1 MMRWII
7 GSSLKFRRLLVAVS
21 VGLLVYGVLQLDNAQ
36 TDILPEFQRPTVEV
50 QTEALGLSAEEVE
63 QLVTVPLEQDLLVGI
78 AFLDEIESVSLPGL
92 SSVVMTFEPG
102 TELLDA
108 RQVVAER
115 LTQAVAAAGL
125 PAVAKPPQMIQ
136 PLSSTSR
143 VAMVKLSSGELTP
156 IEMSIL
162 SRWVIVP
169 RLLGVEG
176 VANVSIWGFRDRQ
189 LQVLVDPQRLNDA
202 GVSLNQVIRSTGNA
216 LEVSPLTFLEASS
229 PGTGGFI
236 DTLNERL
243 HIFHKQA
250 ISTPDE
256 LAQVPIEDPQ
266 GNIAPSDGSGL
277 TLGDV
282 TDVVED
288 HQPLIGDALCS
299 SGDCLLL
306 VVEKFPDANTPVV
319 AEGIDGALD
328 ELAPGLPGL
337 QTDTS
342 IYRPAEFIQ
351 ASFDNLGRAG
361 LIGAILLILVLGA
374 FAFNWRRALVGT
386 TAIAASLGAAW
397 LVLYFM
403 GTTVNTMIL
412 AGLVMALV
420 ILIDDAVI
428 GADNVAERI
437 RQHRSRGDGAP
448 AWQVVVEAT
457 VEMRSAIL
465 FATLVIAAVVLPAFF
480 TDGETGAFLPE
491 IAGAY
496 LLAIVASLVVA
507 VTVAPALGMM
517 LLGNGSGEHQESPV
531 ARWLGRRYDAM
542 ASRIVPKPGP
552 AVAVFGVFALA
563 GLVALPFLDL
573 SMRPVLKERDVVVRL
588 DAAPGTSLSRMDEI
602 TAQAVEE
609 LRSLPGIDD
618 VGAHVGRAVQSDQI
632 VNVNSAEVW
641 VGIDGSADYDE
652 AIASIEDVARGLP
665 DVSND
670 VLTYSE
676 QRITDVLGR
685 GDDELVTRIYGQ
697 DQQIL
702 ASTAEDV
709 RAAIAGI
716 DGIEN
721 PRVDLPAEE
730 PTIEVQPDIGRAQQ
744 HGLAPGDVRRAAT
757 TLLSG
762 LVVGNL
768 FEEQKVFDVAVWGTE
783 EIRQSDADVGNLMID
798 TPDGGLVA
806 LNEVADVRVV
816 PNASAIRH
824 ESVESYVDVA
834 AGIAGRDV
842 GAVAADVETALE
854 NVEFPFEYH
863 AAVLGGFEEDA
874 ATRSRLIAVAIAGL
888 IVIFLLLQAA
898 FVSWRLAVLAF
909 LALPMALAGGVLA
922 ALVAGGEIALGS
934 VAGLAAVFGLATRGA
949 VVLIRHY
956 QQLRREGVEFGPD
969 LVIRGT
975 RERLVPILTTALA
988 SAVVYIPFAV
998 TGGSAGLEIV
1008 GQMSAV
1014 ILGGLVTS
1022 TLLNVVVI
1030 PAAYLRFG
1038 FSAEPETV
1046 EEDTVVVVPDVDA
1059 VKARS
1064 AP

>member
-1 MMRWII
+1 MMSWIV
-7 GSSLKFRRLLVAVS
+7 GSSLKFRRLVVAVAA
-21 VGLLVYGVLQLDNAQ
+21 GFLVYGVLQLDNAR

-63 QLVTVPLEQDLLVGI
+63 ELITVPLEQDLLVGI

-102 TELLDA
+102 TDVLDA

-125 PAVAKPPQMIQ
+125 PQVAKPPQMIQ

-143 VAMVKLSSGELTP
+143 VGMLKLSSEELTP

-202 GVSLNQVIRSTGNA
+202 GVSLNQVIRTTGNA

-236 DTLNERL
+236 DTLNQRL

-266 GNIAPSDGSGL
+266 GDVAPSDGSGL
-277 TLGDV
+277 SLGDV

-288 HQPLIGDALCS
+288 HQPLIGDALCTG
-299 SGDCLLL
+299 GDCLLL
-306 VVEKFPDANTPVV
+306 VIEKFPDANTPVV
-319 AEGIDGALD
+319 ADGVDGALD

-337 QTDTS
+337 QMDTS
-342 IYRPAEFIQ
+342 IYRPAEFIDT
-351 ASFDNLGRAG
+351 SFDNLGRAA

-374 FAFNWRRALVGT
+374 FAFSWRRALVST
-386 TAIAASLGAAW
+386 VAIAMSLGAAW
-397 LVLYFM
+397 LVLDFM

-420 ILIDDAVI
+420 TLIDDAVI
-428 GADNVAERI
+428 DVDNMAQRVR
-437 RQHRSRGDGAP
+437 RQRSQGDGTP
-448 AWQVVVEAT
+448 AWQVVIEAT
-457 VEMRSAIL
+457 LEMRSAIL
-465 FATLVIAAVVLPAFF
+465 VATLIVAAVLLPAFF
-480 TDGETGAFLPE
+480 MQGEAGAFLPE
-491 IAGAY
+491 IATAY
-496 LLAIVASLVVA
+496 LLAIVASIVVA
-507 VTVAPALGMM
+507 VTVTPALGMM
-517 LLGNGSGEHQESPV
+517 LLGNTAGERRESPI
-531 ARWLGRRYDAM
+531 AGWLRRRYDGM

-552 AVAVFGVFALA
+552 AFALFGVFALA
-563 GLVALPFLDL
+563 GLVALPFLDQ

-588 DAAPGTSLSRMDEI
+588 DAAPGTSLRRMDEI

-618 VGAHVGRAVQSDQI
+618 VGAHVGRAIQSDQI

-641 VGIDGSADYDE
+641 VGINGSADYDE
-652 AIASIEDVARGLP
+652 TIGSIESVAGGLP

-676 QRITDVLGR
+676 QRVTDVLGR
-685 GDDELVTRIYGQ
+685 GDDEIVVRIYGQ

-702 ASTAEDV
+702 ETKAEEV

-716 DGIEN
+716 DGLEN
-721 PRVDLPAEE
+721 ARVDLPPEE
-730 PTIEVQPDIGRAQQ
+730 PTIEVEPDIARAGRY
-744 HGLAPGDVRRAAT
+744 GLAPGDVRRAAT

-768 FEEQKVFDVAVWGTE
+768 FEEQKVFDVAVWGSP
-783 EIRQSDADVGNLMID
+783 EIRQSETDVENLEID
-798 TPDGGLVA
+798 TPDGGLVP
-806 LNEVADVRVV
+806 LGEVADVRVV
-816 PNASAIRH
+816 PSAAAIQH
-824 ESVESYVDVA
+824 ESVESYVDVGA
-834 AGIAGRDV
+834 NVSGRDV
-842 GAVAADVETALE
+842 GAVAGDVEGALE
-854 NVEFPFEYH
+854 QVEFPLEHH
-863 AAVLGGFEEDA
+863 AKVLGGFEEEA
-874 ATRSRLIAVAIAGL
+874 AGRSRVIAVAVAAL

-898 FVSWRLAVLAF
+898 FSSWRLAVLAF
-909 LALPMALAGGVLA
+909 VALPMALAGGVLT
-922 ALVAGGEIALGS
+922 ALIAGGDITLGS
-934 VAGLAAVFGLATRGA
+934 VAGFVAVLGLAARGA
-949 VVLIRHY
+949 VVLVRHY
-956 QQLRREGVEFGPD
+956 QRLQRDGEEFGPD

-975 RERLVPILTTALA
+975 RERLVPILTSALA
-988 SAVVYIPFAV
+988 SAVAFIPFAV
-998 TGGSAGLEIV
+998 SGGSAGLEIV
-1008 GQMSAV
+1008 GPMSAV

-1022 TLLNVVVI
+1022 TLLNLVVI
-1030 PAAYLRFG
+1030 PAGYLRFG
-1038 FSAEPETV
+1038 FVAEQDTSAEHLLVEVPEI
-1046 EEDTVVVVPDVDA
+1046 DTV
-1059 VKARS
+1059 RG
-1064 AP
+1064 

>member
-1 MMRWII
+1 MMNWIV

-143 VAMVKLSSGELTP
+143 VAMVKLASEELTP

-236 DTLNERL
+236 DTLNQRL

-266 GNIAPSDGSGL
+266 GDIAPSDGSAL

-282 TDVVED
+282 TNVVED

-299 SGDCLLL
+299 GGDCLLL

-342 IYRPAEFIQ
+342 IYRPAEFIET
-351 ASFDNLGRAG
+351 SFDNLGRAA

-374 FAFNWRRALVGT
+374 FAFNWRRALVST
-386 TAIAASLGAAW
+386 TAIAAALGAAW
-397 LVLYFM
+397 LVLYFT

-420 ILIDDAVI
+420 TVIDDAVI
-428 GADNVAERI
+428 GADNIAERM
-437 RQHRSRGDGAP
+437 RAHSSRGDGTP
-448 AWQVVVEAT
+448 AWQVIVRAT
-457 VEMRSAIL
+457 VEIRSAVLI
-465 FATLVIAAVVLPAFF
+465 ATLIVAAVVLPAFF
-480 TDGETGAFLPE
+480 MDGEAGAFLPE
-491 IAGAY
+491 IAAAY
-496 LLAIVASLVVA
+496 LVAIVASMVVA
-507 VTVAPALGMM
+507 LTVVPALGMM
-517 LLGNGSGEHQESPV
+517 LLGNGAREPRESPV
-531 ARWLGRRYDAM
+531 AAWLGTRYSAM

-552 AVAVFGVFALA
+552 AVAVLGVFALA

-588 DAAPGTSLSRMDEI
+588 DAPPGTSLSRMDEI
-602 TAQAVEE
+602 TAQGVEE

-618 VGAHVGRAVQSDQI
+618 VGAHVGRAIQSDQI
-632 VNVNSAEVW
+632 VNVNSAEIW
-641 VGIDGSADYDE
+641 VSVNGSADYDE
-652 AIASIEDVARGLP
+652 TITSIEDAAGGLP

-676 QRITDVLGR
+676 QRVTDVLGR
-685 GDDELVTRIYGQ
+685 GDDEVVVRIYGQ

-702 ASTAEDV
+702 ETKAEEV
-709 RAAIAGI
+709 RAAITGV

-721 PRVDLPAEE
+721 ARVDLPAEE
-730 PTIEVQPDIGRAQQ
+730 PTIEVQPDIARAQQ
-744 HGLAPGDVRRAAT
+744 YGLAPGDVRRAAT

-798 TPDGGLVA
+798 TPDGGLVP

-824 ESVESYVDVA
+824 ESVESYVDVGA
-834 AGIAGRDV
+834 NVSGRDV
-842 GAVAADVETALE
+842 GAVVGDVRGALE
-854 NVEFPFEYH
+854 QVAFPLEHH

-874 ATRSRLIAVAIAGL
+874 ATRSNLIAIAVAGL
-888 IVIFLLLQAA
+888 VVIFLLLQAA

-909 LALPMALAGGVLA
+909 VALPVALAGGVLA
-922 ALVAGGEIALGS
+922 ALIAGGDITLGS
-934 VAGLAAVFGLATRGA
+934 VAGLVAVFGLAARGV

-956 QQLRREGVEFGPD
+956 QGLQREGEEFGPD

-975 RERLVPILTTALA
+975 RERLVPILTSALA
-988 SAVVYIPFAV
+988 SAAAFIPFAV
-998 TGGSAGLEIV
+998 SGGSAGLEIV
-1008 GQMSAV
+1008 GPMSAV

-1022 TLLNVVVI
+1022 TLLTLVVI

-1038 FSAEPETV
+1038 FVAEVETSD
-1046 EEDTVVVVPDVDA
+1046 EDRLIQVPDIDA
-1059 VKARS
+1059 VRG
-1064 AP
+1064 

>member
-21 VGLLVYGVLQLDNAQ
+21 VGLLVYGVLQLDNAR

-143 VAMVKLSSGELTP
+143 LAMVKLSSEELTP

-202 GVSLNQVIRSTGNA
+202 GVDLNQVIRSTGNA

-236 DTLNERL
+236 DTLNQRL

-250 ISTPDE
+250 ISTPKE

-342 IYRPAEFIQ
+342 IYRPAEFIEQ
-351 ASFDNLGRAG
+351 SFDNLGRAA

-374 FAFNWRRALVGT
+374 VAFNWRRALVGT
-386 TAIAASLGAAW
+386 AAIAMSLGAAW
-397 LVLYFM
+397 LVLYF
-403 GTTVNTMIL
+403 TDTAVNTMIL

-420 ILIDDAVI
+420 TLIDDAVI
-428 GADNVAERI
+428 GADNIAERI
-437 RQHRSRGDGAP
+437 RAHRSRGDGTP
-448 AWQVVVEAT
+448 AWEVVVQAT

-465 FATLVIAAVVLPAFF
+465 FATLIVAAVVLPAFF
-480 TDGETGAFLPE
+480 MDGEAGAFLPQ
-491 IAGAY
+491 IVGAY
-496 LLAIVASLVVA
+496 VLAIVASIVVA
-507 VTVAPALGMM
+507 LTVAPALGMM
-517 LLGNGSGEHQESPV
+517 LLGNTSREHRESPV
-531 ARWLGRRYDAM
+531 AEWVRDRYAAM

-563 GLVALPFLDL
+563 GLVALPFLDQ

-588 DAAPGTSLSRMDEI
+588 DAAPGTSLTRMDEI

-609 LRSLPGIDD
+609 LRALPGIDD

-641 VGIDGSADYDE
+641 VNVSGSADYGD
-652 AIASIEDVARGLP
+652 AIASIEAVAGGLP

-685 GDDELVTRIYGQ
+685 GDDELVVRIYGQ
-697 DQQIL
+697 DQQTL
-702 ASTAEDV
+702 ESKAEEV
-709 RAAIAGI
+709 RAAITSI

-721 PRVDLPAEE
+721 ARVDLPAEE
-730 PTIEVQPDIGRAQQ
+730 PTIEVQPDIAKAQQ
-744 HGLAPGDVRRAAT
+744 YGLAPGDVRRAAT

-783 EIRQSDADVGNLMID
+783 AIRQTDADVGSLMID
-798 TPDGGLVA
+798 TPDGGLVR
-806 LNEVADVRVV
+806 LDQVADVRVV

-824 ESVESYVDVA
+824 ESVESYVDVGA
-834 AGIAGRDV
+834 NVSGRDV
-842 GAVAADVETALE
+842 GAVAGDVEGALE
-854 NVEFPFEYH
+854 RIQFPLEHH

-874 ATRSRLIAVAIAGL
+874 ATRSSLIAIAAAAL

-909 LALPMALAGGVLA
+909 VALPMALAGGVIA
-922 ALVAGGEIALGS
+922 ALIAGGDITLGS
-934 VAGLAAVFGLATRGA
+934 VAGLVAVFGLAARGV

-956 QQLRREGVEFGPD
+956 QRLQREGEEFGPD

-988 SAVVYIPFAV
+988 SAAAYIPFAV
-998 TGGSAGLEIV
+998 SAGSAGLEIV
-1008 GQMSAV
+1008 GQMSVV

-1022 TLLNVVVI
+1022 TLLNLVVI

-1038 FSAEPETV
+1038 YIAEPETAD
-1046 EEDTVVVVPDVDA
+1046 EDEIVVVPDVGA
-1059 VKARS
+1059 VRG
-1064 AP
+1064 